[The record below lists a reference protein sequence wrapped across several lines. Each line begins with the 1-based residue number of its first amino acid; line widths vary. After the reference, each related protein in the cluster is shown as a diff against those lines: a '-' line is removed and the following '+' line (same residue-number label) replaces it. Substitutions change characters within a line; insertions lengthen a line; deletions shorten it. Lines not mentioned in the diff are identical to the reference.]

1 MSHVLHLVV
10 TNNVQLTTWYLTV
23 VFPAYFDTANLEGW
37 AMRSLN
43 VFLHE
48 LPQVQNIV
56 VGYERCPKTSR
67 LHAHAFLR
75 FVRTVRITRQILD
88 MQLQC
93 MEGRVLHPYIVALRT
108 VDDQIRVIRYVMK
121 AETKIRGAVLGK
133 DIFVHDKD
141 GYIDALLNKKP
152 SLKRPSSR
160 EVFEEHEAE
169 IRQGD
174 YAR

>member
-1 MSHVLHLVV
+1 M
-10 TNNVQLTTWYLTV
+10 QLTTWYLTV
-23 VFPAYFDTANLEGW
+23 VFPAYFNTANLEGW

-93 MEGRVLHPYIVALRT
+93 MEGRVLHPYVVALRT

-121 AETKIRGAVLGK
+121 EETKIRGGVEGK
-133 DIFVHDKD
+133 DIFVLDKD
-141 GYIDALLNKKP
+141 GYVEALLKKKA
-152 SLKRPSSR
+152 SVKRPSSR

-174 YAR
+174 YAK

>member
-1 MSHVLHLVV
+1 MENNIPQARSYTCEELL

-23 VFPAYFDTANLEGW
+23 VFPAYFNTTNLEGW

-56 VGYERCPKTSR
+56 VGYERCPKTRR

-93 MEGRVLHPYIVALRT
+93 MS
-108 VDDQIRVIRYVMK
+108 
-121 AETKIRGAVLGK
+121 KIW
-133 DIFVHDKD
+133 
-141 GYIDALLNKKP
+141 
-152 SLKRPSSR
+152 
-160 EVFEEHEAE
+160 
-169 IRQGD
+169 
-174 YAR
+174 